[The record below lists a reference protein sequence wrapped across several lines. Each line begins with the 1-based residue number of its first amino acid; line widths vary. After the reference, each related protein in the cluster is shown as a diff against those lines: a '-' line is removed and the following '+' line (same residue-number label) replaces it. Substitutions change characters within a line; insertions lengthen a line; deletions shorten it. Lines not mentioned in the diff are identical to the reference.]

1 MLLELTNIDKSFGGL
16 QVLSDI
22 SFHVKEG
29 EIVGLIGPNGAG
41 KTTIFNVI
49 TGIHRPNRGSIR
61 FKEKDISGL
70 SPFRICRKGISRTFQ
85 LVRIFP
91 SMTVLENILVASIY
105 GNEIQSRRTKDHA
118 LESLHA
124 LGLERIKDTLTAHL
138 TLSDRRLVEIARA
151 IAAKP
156 RLTLLDEPLAG
167 LNPTETRKIMDVIL
181 DIRKNMG
188 ISILWI
194 EHKVDAV
201 FNICDRIV
209 VLNYGKKLADDVP
222 RVIAQ
227 DRVVMEAYLG
237 EPIA

>member
-1 MLLELTNIDKSFGGL
+1 
-16 QVLSDI
+16 
-22 SFHVKEG
+22 
-29 EIVGLIGPNGAG
+29 
-41 KTTIFNVI
+41 
-49 TGIHRPNRGSIR
+49 
-61 FKEKDISGL
+61 
-70 SPFRICRKGISRTFQ
+70 
-85 LVRIFP
+85 
-91 SMTVLENILVASIY
+91 
-105 GNEIQSRRTKDHA
+105 
-118 LESLHA
+118 
-124 LGLERIKDTLTAHL
+124 
-138 TLSDRRLVEIARA
+138 
-151 IAAKP
+151 
-156 RLTLLDEPLAG
+156 
-167 LNPTETRKIMDVIL
+167 MDVIL